1 MPLRHLIQFAA
12 RPRQSSGCYRKP
24 GDEGQVML
32 LAVLQHVLVLPVSH
46 VVLVL
51 HADDLDHFAGTID
64 LLGLY
69 LAQPKVPNLPWL
81 CSRAIA
87 PSDSSTGTFASMRCN
102 CQRSI
107 TSVFSQRKLIST
119 CWTRYSG
126 RPTWIHWS
134 GPWRVKPALVATTRP
149 WGKGESASPI
159 NRSLTT
165 GP

>member
-1 MPLRHLIQFAA
+1 MPLCHLVQFALG
-12 RPRQSSGCYRKP
+12 PRQSSGCYRKP
-24 GDEGQVML
+24 GNKGQVML
-32 LAVLQHVLVLPVSH
+32 LAVLQHVLMLPVPH

-51 HADDLDHFAGTID
+51 HADDLDHFAGPID

-107 TSVFSQRKLIST
+107 TSVFSHRTLIST
-119 CWTRYSG
+119 CCTRYSG
-126 RPTWIHWS
+126 RPRGIHWS

-149 WGKGESASPI
+149 LEKGES
-159 NRSLTT
+159 
-165 GP
+165 